1 MKKTDGKLVHRLLH
15 RIQVNFNML
24 KNGAK
29 LTINKSTVNS
39 FYEEH
44 KFNRV

>member
-1 MKKTDGKLVHRLLH
+1 MKKTNGKPVHRLFH

-24 KNGAK
+24 KNGPK
-29 LTINKSTVNS
+29 LAINKSTVNS

>member
-1 MKKTDGKLVHRLLH
+1 MKKTNGKLVHRLLD

-39 FYEEH
+39 FYEEQ

>member
-1 MKKTDGKLVHRLLH
+1 MKKTNGKLAHKLLH

-44 KFNRV
+44 KINRV

>member
-1 MKKTDGKLVHRLLH
+1 MKKTNGKLAHKLLH

-29 LTINKSTVNS
+29 LTINK
-39 FYEEH
+39 
-44 KFNRV
+44 

>member
-1 MKKTDGKLVHRLLH
+1 MKKTNGILVHRLLH
-15 RIQVNFNML
+15 RIQVNFNMF

-39 FYEEH
+39 F
-44 KFNRV
+44 

>member
-1 MKKTDGKLVHRLLH
+1 MKKTNGKLVHRLLH

-29 LTINKSTVNS
+29 LTTNK
-39 FYEEH
+39 
-44 KFNRV
+44 